1 MIERT
6 HIGIFGPRN
15 AGKSSLVNLLTSQ
28 EVSIVSNVAGTTT
41 DPVSKPIEINGLGA
55 CVFIDTAGY
64 DDYGALGEMRVTKT
78 KEVLKRCDIAIF
90 LIPDTILEDKEKLQE
105 ATKWF
110 TLIKER
116 CKTILAINQFRD
128 TRHEIRDARH
138 EMLDARCDI
147 KKLFGVNEY
156 IDINIAQKQG
166 RNEVLKAIG
175 FVQSQYQQE
184 ISIVTHLV
192 KPTDTVVLVMPQ
204 DIQAPKG
211 RLILPQVQTIR
222 ELLDYGCTT
231 ICTTTTKLAQTL
243 DGLKN
248 EPALIVTDSQ
258 DFKTVYE
265 LKPEKAKLTSFS
277 VLFARWKGDIDE
289 FIQGAEA
296 LSSLNENSRV
306 LIAEAC
312 THAPLA
318 EDIGREKIPAL
329 IHKKINPNIKFD
341 IVSGHDWNVDLS
353 QYDLIIHC
361 GACMF
366 NRTQMLNKIKNV
378 KFHKTKITNYGITI
392 AYLNGI
398 IDKITW

>member
-1 MIERT
+1 MTERT

-15 AGKSSLVNLLTSQ
+15 AGKSSLVNMLIGQ
-28 EVSIVSNVAGTTT
+28 DVSIVSPVAGTTT

-64 DDYGALGEMRVTKT
+64 DDESALGEMRVTKT

-90 LIPDTILEDKEKLQE
+90 VIPSTLFNKKEELHE
-105 ATKWF
+105 AVKWF
-110 TLIKER
+110 GLIKER
-116 CKTILAINQFRD
+116 SKALLVVNHFSENTKN
-128 TRHEIRDARH
+128 
-138 EMLDARCDI
+138 DI
-147 KKLFGVNEY
+147 KKMFGVNEY
-156 IDINIAQKQG
+156 IDINTSQKQG

-184 ISIVTHLV
+184 LSIVTHLV

-231 ICTTTTKLAQTL
+231 ICTTTQKFGQTL
-243 DGLKN
+243 ETLKTS
-248 EPALIVTDSQ
+248 PALIITDSQ

-265 LKPEKAKLTSFS
+265 QKSPESRLTSFS
-277 VLFARWKGDIDE
+277 VLFARWKGNIDE
-289 FIQGAEA
+289 FIRGAEA
-296 LSSLNENSRV
+296 LSSLNANSRV

-312 THAPLA
+312 SHAPLA

-329 IHKKINPNIKFD
+329 IRKKIDPNIKFD
-341 IVSGHDWNVDLS
+341 IISGNDWNVNLS

-366 NRTQMLNKIKNV
+366 SRTQMLNRV
-378 KFHKTKITNYGITI
+378 KEATLHKTKITNYGITI
-392 AYLNGI
+392 AYLNSI
-398 IDKITW
+398 ITKIIW

>member
-1 MIERT
+1 MNRT

-15 AGKSSLVNLLTSQ
+15 AGKSSLINMLTSQ
-28 EVSIVSNVAGTTT
+28 EVSIVSSVAGTTT

-64 DDYGALGEMRVTKT
+64 DDYGMLGEMRVTKT

-90 LIPDTILEDKEKLQE
+90 LIPNTIFEEKDKLQE

-116 CKTILAINQFRD
+116 SKAVLAVNHFAER
-128 TRHEIRDARH
+128 THEIGDV
-138 EMLDARCDI
+138 

-156 IDINIAQKQG
+156 IDINIANNKG
-166 RNEVLKAIG
+166 REEVLKAIG
-175 FVQSQYQQE
+175 FVQSQYQQDL
-184 ISIVTHLV
+184 SIVTHLV
-192 KPTDTVVLVMPQ
+192 KPNDTVILVMPQ

-231 ICTTTTKLAQTL
+231 ICTTTAKFEQTL
-243 DGLKN
+243 NGLKDA
-248 EPALIVTDSQ
+248 PALIVTDSQ

-265 LKPEKAKLTSFS
+265 LKPQESRLTSFS

-289 FIQGAEA
+289 FIRGAEA
-296 LSSLNENSRV
+296 LATLNANSRV

-312 THAPLA
+312 SHAPLA

-329 IHKKINPNIKFD
+329 IRKKIDANIKFD
-341 IVSGHDWNVDLS
+341 IVSGNDWNVDLS

-366 NRTQMLNKIKNV
+366 SRTQMLNRV
-378 KFHKTKITNYGITI
+378 KDAQQNKTKITNYGVTI
-392 AYLNGI
+392 AYLNNI
-398 IDKITW
+398 IDKIIW

>member
-1 MIERT
+1 MVERT

-90 LIPDTILEDKEKLQE
+90 LIPSTIFEEKEKLQE

-116 CKTILAINQFRD
+116 SKTLLVVNHFADVKNE
-128 TRHEIRDARH
+128 TEHKK
-138 EMLDARCDI
+138 CDVE
-147 KKLFGVNEY
+147 KLFGVSEY
-156 IDINIAQKQG
+156 IEINIAQKHG
-166 RNEVLKAIG
+166 RDEVLKAIG

-192 KPTDTVVLVMPQ
+192 KPTETVVLVMPQ

-231 ICTTTTKLAQTL
+231 ICTTTAKLAQTL
-243 DGLKN
+243 DSLKN
-248 EPALIVTDSQ
+248 APALIVTDSQ
-258 DFKTVYE
+258 DFRTVYE
-265 LKPEKAKLTSFS
+265 LKPEETKLTSFS

-289 FIQGAEA
+289 FIRGAEA
-296 LSSLNENSRV
+296 ISSLNANSKV

-329 IHKKINPNIKFD
+329 IHKKIDPNIKFD
-341 IVSGHDWNVDLS
+341 IISGHDWNVDFS
-353 QYDLIIHC
+353 KYDLIIHC

-366 NRTQMLNKIKNV
+366 NRTQMLNRINDVKKHKI
-378 KFHKTKITNYGITI
+378 KITNYGITI

-398 IDKITW
+398 IHKITW

>member
-1 MIERT
+1 MVERT

-15 AGKSSLVNLLTSQ
+15 AGKSSLINLLTSQ
-28 EVSIVSNVAGTTT
+28 EVSIVSSVAGTTT

-64 DDYGALGEMRVTKT
+64 DDYGSLGEMRVTKT
-78 KEVLKRCDIAIF
+78 KEVLRRCDIAIF
-90 LIPDTILEDKEKLQE
+90 LIPDTIFENKEKLQD

-116 CKTILAINQFRD
+116 SKAILVINHFKEETNEAQ
-128 TRHEIRDARH
+128 EA
-138 EMLDARCDI
+138 
-147 KKLFGVNEY
+147 KKLFGVNEC
-156 IDINIAQKQG
+156 IEINIAQKQG
-166 RNEVLKAIG
+166 KEEVLKAIG
-175 FVQSQYQQE
+175 FVQSQYQQDL
-184 ISIVTHLV
+184 SIVTHLV
-192 KPTDTVVLVMPQ
+192 QPTDTVVLCMPQ

-231 ICTTTTKLAQTL
+231 VCTTTAKLSQTL
-243 DGLKN
+243 ESLKKAP
-248 EPALIVTDSQ
+248 ELIVTDSQ

-265 LKPEKAKLTSFS
+265 LKPKESRLTSFS

-289 FIQGAEA
+289 FIRGAEA
-296 LSSLNENSRV
+296 LSSLNANSRV

-312 THAPLA
+312 SHAPLA

-341 IVSGHDWNVDLS
+341 IISGNDWNVDLS

-366 NRTQMLNKIKNV
+366 NRIQMLNRIKNV
-378 KFHKTKITNYGITI
+378 KEYKTKITNYGITI

-398 IDKITW
+398 INKITW

>member
-1 MIERT
+1 MERI

-15 AGKSSLVNLLTSQ
+15 AGKSSLVNMLTAQ
-28 EVSIVSNVAGTTT
+28 QVSIVSPVAGTTT

-64 DDYGALGEMRVTKT
+64 DDHGALGEMRVTKT
-78 KEVLKRCDIAIF
+78 KETLRKCDIAIF
-90 LIPDTILEDKEKLQE
+90 LIPDTILDNKEQLLE
-105 ATKWF
+105 ASKWF

-116 CKTILAINQFRD
+116 AKTILAINHFPNTTPQ
-128 TRHEIRDARH
+128 TT
-138 EMLDARCDI
+138 DI
-147 KKLFGVNEY
+147 AKIFGTSDY
-156 IDINIAQKQG
+156 IDINIAQNQG
-166 RNEVLKAIG
+166 RDEILKAIG

-184 ISIVTHLV
+184 LSIVTHLV
-192 KPTDTVVLVMPQ
+192 QPTDTVVLCMPQ

-231 ICTTTTKLAQTL
+231 VCTTTAKLQQTL
-243 DGLKN
+243 DTLKSA
-248 EPALIVTDSQ
+248 PALIVTDSQ

-265 LKPEKAKLTSFS
+265 LKPAESRLTSFS

-289 FIQGAEA
+289 FIRGAEA
-296 LSSLNENSRV
+296 LSSLNANSRI

-312 THAPLA
+312 SHAPLA

-329 IHKKINPNIKFD
+329 IHKKIDPNIQID
-341 IVSGHDWNVDLS
+341 IISGNDWKEDLS

-361 GACMF
+361 GACMI
-366 NRTQMLNKIKNV
+366 NRVQMLNRIKSV
-378 KFHKTKITNYGITI
+378 KSSKTKITNYGITI

-398 IDKITW
+398 INKIIW

>member
-1 MIERT
+1 MDRT

-15 AGKSSLVNLLTSQ
+15 AGKSSLINMLTSQ
-28 EVSIVSNVAGTTT
+28 EVSIVSSVAGTTT

-64 DDYGALGEMRVTKT
+64 DDYGMLGEMRVTKT

-90 LIPDTILEDKEKLQE
+90 LIPNTIFEEKDKLQE

-116 CKTILAINQFRD
+116 SKAVLAVNHFAE
-128 TRHEIRDARH
+128 TTHEIGDV
-138 EMLDARCDI
+138 

-156 IDINIAQKQG
+156 IDINIANNEG
-166 RNEVLKAIG
+166 REEVLKAIG
-175 FVQSQYQQE
+175 FVQSQYQQDL
-184 ISIVTHLV
+184 SIVTHLV
-192 KPTDTVVLVMPQ
+192 KPNDMVMLVMPQ

-231 ICTTTTKLAQTL
+231 ICTTTAKFEQTL
-243 DGLKN
+243 NGLKDA
-248 EPALIVTDSQ
+248 PALIVTDSQ

-265 LKPEKAKLTSFS
+265 LKPKESRLTSFS

-289 FIQGAEA
+289 FIRGAEA
-296 LSSLNENSRV
+296 LATLNANSRV

-312 THAPLA
+312 SHAPLA

-329 IHKKINPNIKFD
+329 IRKKIDANIKFD
-341 IVSGHDWNVDLS
+341 TVSGNDWNVDLS

-366 NRTQMLNKIKNV
+366 SRTQMLNRV
-378 KFHKTKITNYGITI
+378 KDAQQNKTKITNYGITI
-392 AYLNGI
+392 AYLNNI
-398 IDKITW
+398 IDKIIW

>member
-1 MIERT
+1 MVERT

-28 EVSIVSNVAGTTT
+28 EVSIVSSVAGTTT

-64 DDYGALGEMRVTKT
+64 DDYGSLGEMRVTKT
-78 KEVLKRCDIAIF
+78 KEVLRRCDIAIF
-90 LIPDTILEDKEKLQE
+90 LIPDTIFEDKEKLQD

-116 CKTILAINQFRD
+116 SKAILVINHFKEETNEAQ
-128 TRHEIRDARH
+128 EA
-138 EMLDARCDI
+138 
-147 KKLFGVNEY
+147 KKLFGVNEC
-156 IDINIAQKQG
+156 IEINIAQKQG
-166 RNEVLKAIG
+166 KEEVLKAIG
-175 FVQSQYQQE
+175 FVQSQYQQDL
-184 ISIVTHLV
+184 SIVTHLV
-192 KPTDTVVLVMPQ
+192 QPTDTVVLCMPQ

-231 ICTTTTKLAQTL
+231 VCTTTAKLSQTL
-243 DGLKN
+243 ESLKKAP
-248 EPALIVTDSQ
+248 ELIVTDSQ

-265 LKPEKAKLTSFS
+265 LKPKESRLTSFS

-289 FIQGAEA
+289 FIRGAEA
-296 LSSLNENSRV
+296 LSSLNANSRV

-312 THAPLA
+312 SHAPLA

-329 IHKKINPNIKFD
+329 IHKKINPNIQFD
-341 IVSGHDWNVDLS
+341 IVSGNDWNVDLS

-366 NRTQMLNKIKNV
+366 NRIQMLNRIKNV
-378 KFHKTKITNYGITI
+378 KEYKTKITNYGITI

-398 IDKITW
+398 INKITW

>member
-1 MIERT
+1 MDRT

-15 AGKSSLVNLLTSQ
+15 AGKSSLVNMLTSQ
-28 EVSIVSNVAGTTT
+28 EVSIVSSVAGTTT

-64 DDYGALGEMRVTKT
+64 DDYGMLGEMRVTKT

-90 LIPDTILEDKEKLQE
+90 LIPNTIFDDKDKLQE

-110 TLIKER
+110 NLIKER
-116 CKTILAINQFRD
+116 SKAILVVNNFTETSYAS
-128 TRHEIRDARH
+128 DA
-138 EMLDARCDI
+138 
-147 KKLFGVNEY
+147 KKLFGVDEY
-156 IDINIAQKQG
+156 IEINIAQKDG
-166 RNEVLKAIG
+166 REEVLKAIG
-175 FVQSQYQQE
+175 FVQSQYQQDL
-184 ISIVTHLV
+184 SIVTHLV

-231 ICTTTTKLAQTL
+231 ICTTTTKLEQTL
-243 DGLKN
+243 KGLKDA
-248 EPALIVTDSQ
+248 PALIVTDSQ

-265 LKPEKAKLTSFS
+265 LKPQESRLTSFS

-296 LSSLNENSRV
+296 LSSLTANSRV

-312 THAPLA
+312 SHAPLA

-329 IHKKINPNIKFD
+329 IRKKIDANIKFD
-341 IVSGHDWNVDLS
+341 IVSGNDWNVDLS

-366 NRTQMLNKIKNV
+366 SRTQMLNRV
-378 KFHKTKITNYGITI
+378 KDAKQYKTKITNYGITI
-392 AYLNGI
+392 AYLNNI
-398 IDKITW
+398 IDKIIW

>member
-1 MIERT
+1 MVERT

-90 LIPDTILEDKEKLQE
+90 LIPSTIFKEKEKLQE

-116 CKTILAINQFRD
+116 SKTLLVVNHFADVKNE
-128 TRHEIRDARH
+128 TEHKK
-138 EMLDARCDI
+138 CDVE
-147 KKLFGVNEY
+147 KLFGVSEY
-156 IDINIAQKQG
+156 IEINIAQKHG
-166 RNEVLKAIG
+166 RDEVLKAIG

-184 ISIVTHLV
+184 ISIITHLV
-192 KPTDTVVLVMPQ
+192 KPTETVVLVMPQ

-231 ICTTTTKLAQTL
+231 ICTTTAKLAQTL
-243 DGLKN
+243 DSLKN
-248 EPALIVTDSQ
+248 APALIVTDSQ
-258 DFKTVYE
+258 DFRTVYE
-265 LKPEKAKLTSFS
+265 LKPEETKLTSFS

-296 LSSLNENSRV
+296 LSSLNANSKV

-329 IHKKINPNIKFD
+329 IHKKIDPNIKFD
-341 IVSGHDWNVDLS
+341 IISGHDWNVDFS
-353 QYDLIIHC
+353 KYDLIIHC

-366 NRTQMLNKIKNV
+366 NRTQMLNRINDVKKHKI
-378 KFHKTKITNYGITI
+378 KITNYGITI

-398 IDKITW
+398 IHKITW

>member
-90 LIPDTILEDKEKLQE
+90 LIPSTIFEEKEKLQE

-116 CKTILAINQFRD
+116 SKTLLVINHFAD
-128 TRHEIRDARH
+128 TKNETEHKK
-138 EMLDARCDI
+138 CDVE
-147 KKLFGVNEY
+147 KLFGVSEY
-156 IDINIAQKQG
+156 IEINIAQKHG
-166 RNEVLKAIG
+166 RDEVLKAIG

-192 KPTDTVVLVMPQ
+192 KPTETVVLVMPQ

-222 ELLDYGCTT
+222 ELLDRGCIP
-231 ICTTTTKLAQTL
+231 ICTTPDSMSEALA
-243 DGLKN
+243 GLK
-248 EPALIVTDSQ
+248 EAPALIITDSQ
-258 DFKTVYE
+258 AFEAAYRQ
-265 LKPEKAKLTSFS
+265 KPEASTLTSFS
-277 VLFARWKGDIDE
+277 ILFARYKGDIKLFTE
-289 FIQGAEA
+289 GVKA
-296 LSSLNENSRV
+296 LGRLTPTSRI

-312 THAPLA
+312 SHTPQN
-318 EDIGREKIPAL
+318 EDIGRVKLPRIL
-329 IHKKINPNIKFD
+329 RKKFGEELHID
-341 IVSGHDWNVDLS
+341 IVGGNDYPEDLT
-353 QYDLIIHC
+353 QYDLVIHC

-366 NRTQMLNKIKNV
+366 NRKHVLSRVERARSQGV
-378 KFHKTKITNYGITI
+378 AITNYGVILAALT
-392 AYLNGI
+392 GI
-398 IDKITW
+398 LDRVRVD

>member
-1 MIERT
+1 MNRT

-15 AGKSSLVNLLTSQ
+15 AGKSSLINMLTSQ
-28 EVSIVSNVAGTTT
+28 EVSIVSSVAGTTT

-64 DDYGALGEMRVTKT
+64 DDYGMLGEMRVTKT

-90 LIPDTILEDKEKLQE
+90 LIPNTIFEEKDKLQE

-116 CKTILAINQFRD
+116 SKAVLAVNHFAER
-128 TRHEIRDARH
+128 THEIGDV
-138 EMLDARCDI
+138 

-156 IDINIAQKQG
+156 IDINIANNEG
-166 RNEVLKAIG
+166 REEVLKAIG
-175 FVQSQYQQE
+175 FVQSQYQQDL
-184 ISIVTHLV
+184 SIVTHLV
-192 KPTDTVVLVMPQ
+192 KPNDTVILVMPQ

-231 ICTTTTKLAQTL
+231 ICTTTAKFEQTL
-243 DGLKN
+243 NGLKDA
-248 EPALIVTDSQ
+248 PALIVTDSQ

-265 LKPEKAKLTSFS
+265 LKPQESRLTSFS

-289 FIQGAEA
+289 FIRGAEA
-296 LSSLNENSRV
+296 LATLNANSRV

-312 THAPLA
+312 SHAPLA

-329 IHKKINPNIKFD
+329 IRKKIDANIKFD
-341 IVSGHDWNVDLS
+341 IVSGNDWNVDLS

-366 NRTQMLNKIKNV
+366 SRTQMLNRV
-378 KFHKTKITNYGITI
+378 KDAQQNKTKITNYGITI
-392 AYLNGI
+392 AYLNNI
-398 IDKITW
+398 IDKIIW

>member
-1 MIERT
+1 MNRT

-15 AGKSSLVNLLTSQ
+15 AGKSSLINMLTSQ
-28 EVSIVSNVAGTTT
+28 EVSIVSSVAGTTT

-55 CVFIDTAGY
+55 CIFVDTAGY
-64 DDYGALGEMRVTKT
+64 DDYGMLGEMRVTKT

-90 LIPDTILEDKEKLQE
+90 LIPNTIFEEKDKLQE

-116 CKTILAINQFRD
+116 SKAVLAVNHFAER
-128 TRHEIRDARH
+128 THEIGDV
-138 EMLDARCDI
+138 

-156 IDINIAQKQG
+156 IDINIANNEG
-166 RNEVLKAIG
+166 REEVLKAIG
-175 FVQSQYQQE
+175 FVQSQYQQDL
-184 ISIVTHLV
+184 SIVTHLV
-192 KPTDTVVLVMPQ
+192 KPNDTVILVMPQ

-231 ICTTTTKLAQTL
+231 VCTTTAKFEQTL
-243 DGLKN
+243 NGLKDA
-248 EPALIVTDSQ
+248 PALIVTDSQ
-258 DFKTVYE
+258 DFKTIYE
-265 LKPEKAKLTSFS
+265 LKPQESRLTSFS

-289 FIQGAEA
+289 FIRGAEA
-296 LSSLNENSRV
+296 LATLNANSRV

-312 THAPLA
+312 SHAPLA

-329 IHKKINPNIKFD
+329 IRKKIDANIKFD
-341 IVSGHDWNVDLS
+341 IISGNDWNVDLS

-366 NRTQMLNKIKNV
+366 SRTQMLNRV
-378 KFHKTKITNYGITI
+378 KDAQQNKTKITNYGITI
-392 AYLNGI
+392 AYLNNI
-398 IDKITW
+398 IDKIIW

>member
-1 MIERT
+1 MDRT

-15 AGKSSLVNLLTSQ
+15 AGKSSLINMLTSQ
-28 EVSIVSNVAGTTT
+28 EVSIVSSVAGTTT

-64 DDYGALGEMRVTKT
+64 DDYGMLGEMRVTKT

-90 LIPDTILEDKEKLQE
+90 LIPNTIFEEKDKLQE

-116 CKTILAINQFRD
+116 SKAVLAVNHFAEKTHKIGD
-128 TRHEIRDARH
+128 V
-138 EMLDARCDI
+138 

-156 IDINIAQKQG
+156 ININIANNEG
-166 RNEVLKAIG
+166 REEVLKAIG
-175 FVQSQYQQE
+175 FVQSQYQQDL
-184 ISIVTHLV
+184 SIVTHLV
-192 KPTDTVVLVMPQ
+192 KPNDTVILVMPQ

-231 ICTTTTKLAQTL
+231 ICTTTAKFEQTL
-243 DGLKN
+243 NGLKDA
-248 EPALIVTDSQ
+248 PALIVTDSQ
-258 DFKTVYE
+258 DFKTIYE
-265 LKPEKAKLTSFS
+265 LKPKESRLTSFS

-289 FIQGAEA
+289 FIRGAEA
-296 LSSLNENSRV
+296 LATLNANSRV

-312 THAPLA
+312 SHAPLA

-329 IHKKINPNIKFD
+329 IRKKIDANIKFD
-341 IVSGHDWNVDLS
+341 IVSGNDWNVDLS

-366 NRTQMLNKIKNV
+366 SRTQMLNRV
-378 KFHKTKITNYGITI
+378 KDAQQNKTKITNYGVTI
-392 AYLNGI
+392 AYLNNI
-398 IDKITW
+398 IDKIIW

>member
-1 MIERT
+1 MVERT

-90 LIPDTILEDKEKLQE
+90 LIPSTIFEEKEKLQE

-116 CKTILAINQFRD
+116 SKTLLVVNHFADVKNE
-128 TRHEIRDARH
+128 TEHKK
-138 EMLDARCDI
+138 CDVE
-147 KKLFGVNEY
+147 KLFGVSEY
-156 IDINIAQKQG
+156 IEINIAQKHG
-166 RNEVLKAIG
+166 RDEVLKAIG

-192 KPTDTVVLVMPQ
+192 KPTETVVLVMPQ

-231 ICTTTTKLAQTL
+231 ICTTTAKLAQTL
-243 DGLKN
+243 DSLKN
-248 EPALIVTDSQ
+248 APALIVTDSQ
-258 DFKTVYE
+258 DFRTVYE
-265 LKPEKAKLTSFS
+265 LKPEETKLTSFS

-296 LSSLNENSRV
+296 LSSLNANSKV

-329 IHKKINPNIKFD
+329 IRKKIDPNIKFD
-341 IVSGHDWNVDLS
+341 IVSGHDWNVDFS
-353 QYDLIIHC
+353 KYDLIIHC

-366 NRTQMLNKIKNV
+366 NRTQMLNRINDVKKHKI
-378 KFHKTKITNYGITI
+378 KITNYGITI

-398 IDKITW
+398 IHKITW

>member
-1 MIERT
+1 MVERT

-28 EVSIVSNVAGTTT
+28 EVSIVSSVAGTTT

-64 DDYGALGEMRVTKT
+64 DDYGSLGEMRVTKT
-78 KEVLKRCDIAIF
+78 KEVLRRCDIAIF
-90 LIPDTILEDKEKLQE
+90 LIPDTIFEDKEKLQD

-116 CKTILAINQFRD
+116 SKAILVINHFKEETNEAQ
-128 TRHEIRDARH
+128 EA
-138 EMLDARCDI
+138 
-147 KKLFGVNEY
+147 KKLFGVNEC
-156 IDINIAQKQG
+156 IEINIAQKQG
-166 RNEVLKAIG
+166 KEELLKAIG
-175 FVQSQYQQE
+175 FVQSQYQQDL
-184 ISIVTHLV
+184 SIVTHLV
-192 KPTDTVVLVMPQ
+192 QPTDTVVLCMPQ

-231 ICTTTTKLAQTL
+231 VCTTTAKLSQTL
-243 DGLKN
+243 ESLKKAP
-248 EPALIVTDSQ
+248 ELIVTDSQ

-265 LKPEKAKLTSFS
+265 LKPKESRLTSFS

-289 FIQGAEA
+289 FIRGAEA
-296 LSSLNENSRV
+296 LSSLNANSRV

-312 THAPLA
+312 SHAPLA

-341 IVSGHDWNVDLS
+341 IISGNDWNVDLS

-366 NRTQMLNKIKNV
+366 NRIQMLNRIKNV
-378 KFHKTKITNYGITI
+378 KEYKTKITNYGITI

-398 IDKITW
+398 INKITW

>member
-1 MIERT
+1 MTERT
-6 HIGIFGPRN
+6 YIGIFGPRN
-15 AGKSSLVNLLTSQ
+15 AGKSSLVNMLTGQ
-28 EVSIVSNVAGTTT
+28 DISIVSPIAGTTT

-64 DDYGALGEMRVTKT
+64 DDKGALGEMRVTKT

-90 LIPDTILEDKEKLQE
+90 VIPSTLFNKKEELQE

-110 TLIKER
+110 SLIKER
-116 CKTILAINQFRD
+116 SRTILIINQFD
-128 TRHEIRDARH
+128 ETEKEDV
-138 EMLDARCDI
+138 

-156 IDINIAQKQG
+156 ININIAQKQG
-166 RNEVLKAIG
+166 RDEVLKAIG

-184 ISIVTHLV
+184 LSIVTHLV

-231 ICTTTTKLAQTL
+231 ICTTTQKFSQTL
-243 DGLKN
+243 ETLKTT
-248 EPALIVTDSQ
+248 PALIVTDSQ
-258 DFKTVYE
+258 DFKTIYE
-265 LKPEKAKLTSFS
+265 QKPEESKLTSFS

-289 FIQGAEA
+289 FIKGAEV
-296 LSSLNENSRV
+296 LSTLNSNSRI

-312 THAPLA
+312 SHAPLA

-329 IHKKINPNIKFD
+329 IRKKINPNIKFD
-341 IVSGHDWNVDLS
+341 IVSGNDWNVDLS

-366 NRTQMLNKIKNV
+366 SRTQMLNRLKDV
-378 KFHKTKITNYGITI
+378 KQYRTKITNYGITI
-392 AYLNGI
+392 AYLNSI
-398 IDKITW
+398 IDKIIW

>member
-1 MIERT
+1 MNRT

-15 AGKSSLVNLLTSQ
+15 AGKSSLINMLTSQ
-28 EVSIVSNVAGTTT
+28 EVSIVSSVAGTTT

-64 DDYGALGEMRVTKT
+64 DDYGMLGEMRVTKT

-90 LIPDTILEDKEKLQE
+90 LIPNTIFEEKDKLQE

-116 CKTILAINQFRD
+116 SKAVLAVNHFAE
-128 TRHEIRDARH
+128 TTHEIGDV
-138 EMLDARCDI
+138 

-156 IDINIAQKQG
+156 ININIANNEG
-166 RNEVLKAIG
+166 REEVLKAIG
-175 FVQSQYQQE
+175 FVQSQYQQDL
-184 ISIVTHLV
+184 SIVTHLV
-192 KPTDTVVLVMPQ
+192 KPNDTVILVMPQ

-231 ICTTTTKLAQTL
+231 ICTTTAKFEQTL
-243 DGLKN
+243 NGLKDA
-248 EPALIVTDSQ
+248 PALIVTDSQ

-265 LKPEKAKLTSFS
+265 LKPKESRLTSFS

-289 FIQGAEA
+289 FIRGAEA
-296 LSSLNENSRV
+296 LATLNANSRV

-312 THAPLA
+312 SHAPLA

-329 IHKKINPNIKFD
+329 IRKKIDANIKFD
-341 IVSGHDWNVDLS
+341 IVSGNDWNVDLS

-366 NRTQMLNKIKNV
+366 SRTQMLNRV
-378 KFHKTKITNYGITI
+378 KDAQQNKTKITNYGVTI
-392 AYLNGI
+392 AYLNNI
-398 IDKITW
+398 IDKIIW

>member
-90 LIPDTILEDKEKLQE
+90 LIPSTIFKEKEKLQE

-116 CKTILAINQFRD
+116 SKTLLVVNHFANVKNE
-128 TRHEIRDARH
+128 TEHKK
-138 EMLDARCDI
+138 CDVE
-147 KKLFGVNEY
+147 KLFGVSEY
-156 IDINIAQKQG
+156 IEINIAQKHG
-166 RNEVLKAIG
+166 RDEVLKAIG

-192 KPTDTVVLVMPQ
+192 KPTETVVLVMPQ

-231 ICTTTTKLAQTL
+231 ICTTTAKLAQTL
-243 DGLKN
+243 DNLKN
-248 EPALIVTDSQ
+248 APALIITDSQ
-258 DFKTVYE
+258 DFRTVYE
-265 LKPEKAKLTSFS
+265 LKPEETKLTSFS

-296 LSSLNENSRV
+296 LSSLNANSKV

-329 IHKKINPNIKFD
+329 IHKKIDPNIKFD
-341 IVSGHDWNVDLS
+341 IISGHDWNVDFS
-353 QYDLIIHC
+353 KYDLIIHC

-366 NRTQMLNKIKNV
+366 NRTQMLNRINDVKKHKI
-378 KFHKTKITNYGITI
+378 KITNYGITI

-398 IDKITW
+398 IHKITW

>member
-1 MIERT
+1 MVERT

-15 AGKSSLVNLLTSQ
+15 AGKSSLVNMLTSQ
-28 EVSIVSNVAGTTT
+28 EVSIVSSVAGTTT

-64 DDYGALGEMRVTKT
+64 DDYGTLGEMRVTKT
-78 KEVLKRCDIAIF
+78 KEVLRRCDIAIF
-90 LIPDTILEDKEKLQE
+90 LIPDTIFEDKEKLQD

-116 CKTILAINQFRD
+116 SKAILVVNHFTTAVC
-128 TRHEIRDARH
+128 DAE
-138 EMLDARCDI
+138 EM
-147 KKLFGVNEY
+147 KKMFGTGDCLEV
-156 IDINIAQKQG
+156 NIAQKQG
-166 RNEVLKAIG
+166 KEEMLKAIG
-175 FVQSQYQQE
+175 FVQSQYQQDL
-184 ISIVTHLV
+184 SIVTHLV
-192 KPTDTVVLVMPQ
+192 EPTDTVVLCMPQ

-231 ICTTTTKLAQTL
+231 ICTTTTKLEQTL
-243 DGLKN
+243 NSLKCA
-248 EPALIVTDSQ
+248 PALIVTDSQ

-265 LKPEKAKLTSFS
+265 LKPEESRLTSFS

-289 FIQGAEA
+289 FIRGAEA
-296 LSSLNENSRV
+296 LSSLNANSRV

-312 THAPLA
+312 SHAPLA

-341 IVSGHDWNVDLS
+341 IISGNDWNVDLS

-366 NRTQMLNKIKNV
+366 NRTQMLNRIKNV
-378 KFHKTKITNYGITI
+378 KKHKTKITNYGITI

-398 IDKITW
+398 INKITW

>member
-1 MIERT
+1 MVERT

-15 AGKSSLVNLLTSQ
+15 AGKSSLVNMLTSQ
-28 EVSIVSNVAGTTT
+28 EVSIVSSVAGTTT

-64 DDYGALGEMRVTKT
+64 DDYGTLGEMRVTKT
-78 KEVLKRCDIAIF
+78 KEVLRRCDIAIF
-90 LIPDTILEDKEKLQE
+90 LIPDTIFEDKEKLQD

-116 CKTILAINQFRD
+116 SKAILVVNHFTETKNEAQ
-128 TRHEIRDARH
+128 EA
-138 EMLDARCDI
+138 
-147 KKLFGVNEY
+147 KKLFSINEY
-156 IDINIAQKQG
+156 SEINIAQNKG
-166 RNEVLKAIG
+166 REEVLKAIG
-175 FVQSQYQQE
+175 FVQSQYQQDL
-184 ISIVTHLV
+184 SIVTHLV
-192 KPTDTVVLVMPQ
+192 QPTDTVVLCMPQ

-243 DGLKN
+243 DSLKN
-248 EPALIVTDSQ
+248 APALLVTDSQ

-265 LKPEKAKLTSFS
+265 LKPQESRLTSFS

-289 FIQGAEA
+289 FIRGAEA

-312 THAPLA
+312 SHAPLA

-341 IVSGHDWNVDLS
+341 IISGNDWNVDLS

-366 NRTQMLNKIKNV
+366 NRTQMLNRIKNV
-378 KFHKTKITNYGITI
+378 KKHKTKITNYGITI

-398 IDKITW
+398 INKITW

>member
-1 MIERT
+1 MVERT

-15 AGKSSLVNLLTSQ
+15 AGKSSLVNMLTSQ
-28 EVSIVSNVAGTTT
+28 EVSIVSSVAGTTT

-64 DDYGALGEMRVTKT
+64 DDYGTLGEMRVTKT
-78 KEVLKRCDIAIF
+78 KEVLRRCDIAIF
-90 LIPDTILEDKEKLQE
+90 LIPDTIFEDKEKLQD

-116 CKTILAINQFRD
+116 SKAILVVNHFTETKNEAQ
-128 TRHEIRDARH
+128 EA
-138 EMLDARCDI
+138 
-147 KKLFGVNEY
+147 KKLFGINEY
-156 IDINIAQKQG
+156 IEINIAQNKG
-166 RNEVLKAIG
+166 REEVLKAIG
-175 FVQSQYQQE
+175 FVQSQYQQDL
-184 ISIVTHLV
+184 SIVTHLV
-192 KPTDTVVLVMPQ
+192 QPTDTVVLCMPQ

-243 DGLKN
+243 DSLKN
-248 EPALIVTDSQ
+248 APALIVTDSQ

-265 LKPEKAKLTSFS
+265 LKPQESRLTSFS

-289 FIQGAEA
+289 FIRGAEA

-312 THAPLA
+312 SHAPLA

-341 IVSGHDWNVDLS
+341 IISGNDWNVDLS

-366 NRTQMLNKIKNV
+366 NRTQMLNRV
-378 KFHKTKITNYGITI
+378 KEAKLHKTKITNYGITI
-392 AYLNGI
+392 AYLNSI

>member
-1 MIERT
+1 MNRT

-15 AGKSSLVNLLTSQ
+15 AGKSSLINMLTSQ
-28 EVSIVSNVAGTTT
+28 EVSIVSSVAGTTT

-64 DDYGALGEMRVTKT
+64 DDYGMLGEMRVTKT

-90 LIPDTILEDKEKLQE
+90 LIPNTIFEEKDKLQE

-116 CKTILAINQFRD
+116 SKAVLAVNHFAE
-128 TRHEIRDARH
+128 TTHEIGDV
-138 EMLDARCDI
+138 

-156 IDINIAQKQG
+156 ININIANNEG
-166 RNEVLKAIG
+166 REEVLKAIG
-175 FVQSQYQQE
+175 FVQSQYQQDL
-184 ISIVTHLV
+184 SIVTHLV
-192 KPTDTVVLVMPQ
+192 KPNDTVMLVMPQ

-231 ICTTTTKLAQTL
+231 ICTTTAKFEQTL
-243 DGLKN
+243 NGLKDA
-248 EPALIVTDSQ
+248 PALIVTDSQ
-258 DFKTVYE
+258 DFKTIYE
-265 LKPEKAKLTSFS
+265 LKPKESRLTSFS

-289 FIQGAEA
+289 FIRGAEA
-296 LSSLNENSRV
+296 LATLNANSRV

-312 THAPLA
+312 SHAPLA

-329 IHKKINPNIKFD
+329 IRKKIDTNIKFD
-341 IVSGHDWNVDLS
+341 IVSGNDWNVDLS

-366 NRTQMLNKIKNV
+366 SRTQMLNRV
-378 KFHKTKITNYGITI
+378 KDAQQNKTKITNYGVTI
-392 AYLNGI
+392 AYLNNI
-398 IDKITW
+398 IDKIIW

>member
-1 MIERT
+1 MDRT

-15 AGKSSLVNLLTSQ
+15 AGKSSLINMLTSQ
-28 EVSIVSNVAGTTT
+28 EVSIVSSVAGTTT

-64 DDYGALGEMRVTKT
+64 DDYGMLGEMRVTKT

-90 LIPDTILEDKEKLQE
+90 LIPNTIFEEKDKLQE

-116 CKTILAINQFRD
+116 SKAVLAINHFAE
-128 TRHEIRDARH
+128 TTHEIGDV
-138 EMLDARCDI
+138 
-147 KKLFGVNEY
+147 KKLFGINEY
-156 IDINIAQKQG
+156 ININITNNEG
-166 RNEVLKAIG
+166 REEVLKAIG
-175 FVQSQYQQE
+175 FVQSQYQQDL
-184 ISIVTHLV
+184 SIVTHLV
-192 KPTDTVVLVMPQ
+192 KPNDTVILVMPQ

-231 ICTTTTKLAQTL
+231 ICTTTAKFEQTL
-243 DGLKN
+243 NGLKDA
-248 EPALIVTDSQ
+248 PALIVTDSQ

-265 LKPEKAKLTSFS
+265 LKPKESRLTSFS

-289 FIQGAEA
+289 FIRGTEA
-296 LSSLNENSRV
+296 LATLNANSRV

-312 THAPLA
+312 SHAPLA

-329 IHKKINPNIKFD
+329 IRKKIDANIKFD
-341 IVSGHDWNVDLS
+341 IVSGNDWNVDLS

-366 NRTQMLNKIKNV
+366 SRTQMLNRV
-378 KFHKTKITNYGITI
+378 KDAQQNKTKITNYGVTI
-392 AYLNGI
+392 AYLNNI
-398 IDKITW
+398 IDKIIW

>member
-1 MIERT
+1 MVERT

-28 EVSIVSNVAGTTT
+28 EVSIVSSVAGTTT

-64 DDYGALGEMRVTKT
+64 DDYGSLGEMRVTKT
-78 KEVLKRCDIAIF
+78 KEVLRRCDIAIF
-90 LIPDTILEDKEKLQE
+90 LIPDTIFEDKEKLQD

-116 CKTILAINQFRD
+116 SKAILVINHFKEETNEAQ
-128 TRHEIRDARH
+128 EA
-138 EMLDARCDI
+138 
-147 KKLFGVNEY
+147 KKLFGVNEC
-156 IDINIAQKQG
+156 IEINIAQKQG
-166 RNEVLKAIG
+166 KEEVLKAIG
-175 FVQSQYQQE
+175 FVQSQYQQDL
-184 ISIVTHLV
+184 SIVTHLV
-192 KPTDTVVLVMPQ
+192 QPTDTVVLCMPQ

-231 ICTTTTKLAQTL
+231 VCTTTAKLSQTL
-243 DGLKN
+243 ESLKKAP
-248 EPALIVTDSQ
+248 ELIVTDSQ

-265 LKPEKAKLTSFS
+265 LKPKESRLTSFS

-289 FIQGAEA
+289 FIRGAEA
-296 LSSLNENSRV
+296 LSSLSANSRV

-312 THAPLA
+312 SHAPLA

-341 IVSGHDWNVDLS
+341 IISGNDWNVDLS

-366 NRTQMLNKIKNV
+366 NRIQMLNRIKNV
-378 KFHKTKITNYGITI
+378 KEYKTKITNYGITI

-398 IDKITW
+398 INKITW

>member
-1 MIERT
+1 MDRT

-15 AGKSSLVNLLTSQ
+15 AGKSSLINMLTSQ
-28 EVSIVSNVAGTTT
+28 EVSIVSSVAGTTT

-55 CVFIDTAGY
+55 CIFVDTAGY
-64 DDYGALGEMRVTKT
+64 DDYGMLGEMRVTKT

-90 LIPDTILEDKEKLQE
+90 LIPNTIFEEKDKLQE

-116 CKTILAINQFRD
+116 SKAVLAVNHFAER
-128 TRHEIRDARH
+128 THEIGDV
-138 EMLDARCDI
+138 

-156 IDINIAQKQG
+156 IDINIANNEG
-166 RNEVLKAIG
+166 REEVLKAIG
-175 FVQSQYQQE
+175 FVQSQYQQDL
-184 ISIVTHLV
+184 SIVTHLV
-192 KPTDTVVLVMPQ
+192 KPNDTVMLVMPQ

-231 ICTTTTKLAQTL
+231 ICTTTAKFEQTL
-243 DGLKN
+243 NGLKDA
-248 EPALIVTDSQ
+248 PALIVTDSQ

-265 LKPEKAKLTSFS
+265 LKPKESRLTSFS

-289 FIQGAEA
+289 FIRGAEA
-296 LSSLNENSRV
+296 LATLNANSRV

-312 THAPLA
+312 SHAPLA

-329 IHKKINPNIKFD
+329 IRKKIDANIKFD
-341 IVSGHDWNVDLS
+341 IVSGNDWNVDLS

-366 NRTQMLNKIKNV
+366 SRTQMLNRV
-378 KFHKTKITNYGITI
+378 KDAQQNKTKITNYGVTI
-392 AYLNGI
+392 AYLNNI
-398 IDKITW
+398 IDKIIW

>member
-1 MIERT
+1 MVERT

-28 EVSIVSNVAGTTT
+28 EVSIVSSVAGTTT

-64 DDYGALGEMRVTKT
+64 DDYGSLGEMRVTKT
-78 KEVLKRCDIAIF
+78 KEVLRRCDIAIF
-90 LIPDTILEDKEKLQE
+90 LIPDTIFEDKEKLQE

-116 CKTILAINQFRD
+116 SKAILVINHFKEETNEAQ
-128 TRHEIRDARH
+128 EA
-138 EMLDARCDI
+138 
-147 KKLFGVNEY
+147 KKLFGVNEC
-156 IDINIAQKQG
+156 IEINIAQKQG
-166 RNEVLKAIG
+166 KEEVLKAIG
-175 FVQSQYQQE
+175 FVQSQYQQDL
-184 ISIVTHLV
+184 SIVTHLV
-192 KPTDTVVLVMPQ
+192 QPTDTVVLCMPQ

-231 ICTTTTKLAQTL
+231 VCTTTAKLSQTL
-243 DGLKN
+243 ESLKKA
-248 EPALIVTDSQ
+248 PALIITDSQ

-265 LKPEKAKLTSFS
+265 LKPQESRLTSFS

-289 FIQGAEA
+289 FIRGAEA
-296 LSSLNENSRV
+296 LSSLNANSRV

-312 THAPLA
+312 SHAPLA

-329 IHKKINPNIKFD
+329 IHKKIDPNIQFD
-341 IVSGHDWNVDLS
+341 IVSGNDWNIDFS
-353 QYDLIIHC
+353 RYDLIIHC

-366 NRTQMLNKIKNV
+366 NRIQMLNRIKNV
-378 KFHKTKITNYGITI
+378 KKHKTKITNYGITI

-398 IDKITW
+398 INKITW

>member
-1 MIERT
+1 MVERT

-15 AGKSSLVNLLTSQ
+15 AGKSSLVNMLTSQ
-28 EVSIVSNVAGTTT
+28 EVSIVSPVAGTTT

-64 DDYGALGEMRVTKT
+64 DDYGTLGEMRVTKT
-78 KEVLKRCDIAIF
+78 KEVLRRCDIAIF
-90 LIPDTILEDKEKLQE
+90 LIPDTIFEDKEKLQD

-116 CKTILAINQFRD
+116 SKA
-128 TRHEIRDARH
+128 
-138 EMLDARCDI
+138 MLVVNHFTETKNEAQEA
-147 KKLFGVNEY
+147 KKLFGINEY
-156 IDINIAQKQG
+156 IEINIAQNKG
-166 RNEVLKAIG
+166 REEVLKAIG
-175 FVQSQYQQE
+175 FVQSQYQQDL
-184 ISIVTHLV
+184 SIVTHLV
-192 KPTDTVVLVMPQ
+192 QPTDTVVLCMPQ

-243 DGLKN
+243 DSLKN
-248 EPALIVTDSQ
+248 APALIVTDSQ

-265 LKPEKAKLTSFS
+265 LKPQESRLTSFS

-289 FIQGAEA
+289 FIRGAEA

-312 THAPLA
+312 SHAPLA

-329 IHKKINPNIKFD
+329 IRKKIDPNIKFD
-341 IVSGHDWNVDLS
+341 IISGNDWNVDLS

-361 GACMF
+361 GACMI
-366 NRTQMLNKIKNV
+366 NRVQMLNRIKSV
-378 KFHKTKITNYGITI
+378 KSSKTKITNYGITI

-398 IDKITW
+398 INKIIW

>member
-1 MIERT
+1 MVERT

-78 KEVLKRCDIAIF
+78 TEVLKRCDIAIF
-90 LIPDTILEDKEKLQE
+90 LIPSTIFEEKEKLQE

-116 CKTILAINQFRD
+116 SKTLLVVNHFANVKNE
-128 TRHEIRDARH
+128 TEHKK
-138 EMLDARCDI
+138 CDVE
-147 KKLFGVNEY
+147 KLFGVSEY
-156 IDINIAQKQG
+156 IEINIAQKQG
-166 RNEVLKAIG
+166 RDEVLKAIG

-192 KPTDTVVLVMPQ
+192 KPTETVVLVMPQ

-231 ICTTTTKLAQTL
+231 ICTTTAKLAQTL
-243 DGLKN
+243 DSLKN
-248 EPALIVTDSQ
+248 APALIVTDSQ
-258 DFKTVYE
+258 DFRTVYE
-265 LKPEKAKLTSFS
+265 LKPEETKLTSFS

-289 FIQGAEA
+289 FIRGAEA
-296 LSSLNENSRV
+296 LSSLNANSKV

-329 IHKKINPNIKFD
+329 IHKKIDPNIKFD
-341 IVSGHDWNVDLS
+341 IISGHDWNVDFS
-353 QYDLIIHC
+353 KYDLIIHC

-366 NRTQMLNKIKNV
+366 NRTQMLNRINDVKKHKI
-378 KFHKTKITNYGITI
+378 KITNYGITI

-398 IDKITW
+398 IHKITW

>member
-1 MIERT
+1 MVERT

-15 AGKSSLVNLLTSQ
+15 AGKSSLINMLTSQ
-28 EVSIVSNVAGTTT
+28 EVSIVSSVAGTTT

-64 DDYGALGEMRVTKT
+64 DDYGTLGEMRVTKT
-78 KEVLKRCDIAIF
+78 KEVLRRCDIAIF
-90 LIPDTILEDKEKLQE
+90 LIPDTIFEDKEKLQD

-116 CKTILAINQFRD
+116 SKAILVVNHFTD
-128 TRHEIRDARH
+128 TPNESQ
-138 EMLDARCDI
+138 ET
-147 KKLFGVNEY
+147 KKLFNISEY
-156 IDINIAQKQG
+156 IEINIAQNEG
-166 RNEVLKAIG
+166 RDEVLKAIG
-175 FVQSQYQQE
+175 FVQSQYQQDL
-184 ISIVTHLV
+184 SIVTHLV
-192 KPTDTVVLVMPQ
+192 QPTDTVVLCMPQ

-243 DGLKN
+243 DSLKN
-248 EPALIVTDSQ
+248 APALIVTDSQ

-265 LKPEKAKLTSFS
+265 LKPQESRLTSFS

-296 LSSLNENSRV
+296 LSSLNANSRV

-329 IHKKINPNIKFD
+329 IRKKIDSNIQFD
-341 IVSGHDWNVDLS
+341 IISGNDWNIDFS
-353 QYDLIIHC
+353 KYDLIIHC

-366 NRTQMLNKIKNV
+366 SRTQMLNRIKNV
-378 KFHKTKITNYGITI
+378 KKHKTKITNYGITI

-398 IDKITW
+398 IGKITW

>member
-1 MIERT
+1 MVERT

-28 EVSIVSNVAGTTT
+28 EVSIVSSVAGTTT

-64 DDYGALGEMRVTKT
+64 DDYGSLGEMRVTKT
-78 KEVLKRCDIAIF
+78 KEVLRRCDIAIF
-90 LIPDTILEDKEKLQE
+90 LIPDTIFEDKEKLQD

-116 CKTILAINQFRD
+116 SKAILVINHFKEETNEAQ
-128 TRHEIRDARH
+128 E
-138 EMLDARCDI
+138 E
-147 KKLFGVNEY
+147 KKLFGVNEC
-156 IDINIAQKQG
+156 IEINIAQKQG
-166 RNEVLKAIG
+166 KEEVLKAIG
-175 FVQSQYQQE
+175 FVQSQYQQDL
-184 ISIVTHLV
+184 SIVTHLV
-192 KPTDTVVLVMPQ
+192 QPTDTVVLCMPQ

-231 ICTTTTKLAQTL
+231 VCTTTAKLSQTL
-243 DGLKN
+243 ESLKKA
-248 EPALIVTDSQ
+248 PALIITDSQ

-265 LKPEKAKLTSFS
+265 LKPQESRLTSFS

-289 FIQGAEA
+289 FIRGAEA
-296 LSSLNENSRV
+296 LSSLNANSRV

-312 THAPLA
+312 SHAPLA

-341 IVSGHDWNVDLS
+341 IISGNDWNVDLS

-366 NRTQMLNKIKNV
+366 NRIQMLNRIKNV
-378 KFHKTKITNYGITI
+378 KEYKTKITNYGITI

-398 IDKITW
+398 INKITW

>member
-1 MIERT
+1 MNRT

-15 AGKSSLVNLLTSQ
+15 AGKSSLINMLTSQ
-28 EVSIVSNVAGTTT
+28 EVSIVSSVAGTTT

-64 DDYGALGEMRVTKT
+64 DDYGTLGEMRVTKT

-90 LIPDTILEDKEKLQE
+90 LIPNTIFEEKDKLQE

-110 TLIKER
+110 SLIKER
-116 CKTILAINQFRD
+116 SKAVLAVNHFAE
-128 TRHEIRDARH
+128 TTHEISDV
-138 EMLDARCDI
+138 
-147 KKLFGVNEY
+147 KKLFGINEY
-156 IDINIAQKQG
+156 ININIANNEG
-166 RNEVLKAIG
+166 REEVLKAIG
-175 FVQSQYQQE
+175 FVQSQYQQDL
-184 ISIVTHLV
+184 SIVTHLV
-192 KPTDTVVLVMPQ
+192 KPNDTVILVMPQ

-231 ICTTTTKLAQTL
+231 ICTTTAKFEQTL
-243 DGLKN
+243 NGLKDA
-248 EPALIVTDSQ
+248 PALIVTDSQ

-265 LKPEKAKLTSFS
+265 LKPKESRLTSFS

-289 FIQGAEA
+289 FIRGAEA
-296 LSSLNENSRV
+296 LATLNANSRV

-312 THAPLA
+312 SHAPLA

-329 IHKKINPNIKFD
+329 IRKKIDANIKFD
-341 IVSGHDWNVDLS
+341 IVSGNDWNVDLS

-366 NRTQMLNKIKNV
+366 SRTQMLNRV
-378 KFHKTKITNYGITI
+378 KDAQQNKTKITNYGVTI
-392 AYLNGI
+392 AYLNNI
-398 IDKITW
+398 IDKIIW

>member
-1 MIERT
+1 MERI

-15 AGKSSLVNLLTSQ
+15 AGKSSLVNMLTAQ
-28 EVSIVSNVAGTTT
+28 QVSIVSPVAGTTT

-64 DDYGALGEMRVTKT
+64 DDHGALGEMRVTKT
-78 KEVLKRCDIAIF
+78 KETLRKCDIAIF
-90 LIPDTILEDKEKLQE
+90 LIPNTILDNKEQLLE
-105 ATKWF
+105 ASKWF

-116 CKTILAINQFRD
+116 AKTILAINHFPNTTLQ
-128 TRHEIRDARH
+128 TT
-138 EMLDARCDI
+138 DI
-147 KKLFGVNEY
+147 AKLFGTSDY
-156 IDINIAQKQG
+156 IDINIAQNQG
-166 RNEVLKAIG
+166 RDEILKAIG

-184 ISIVTHLV
+184 LSIVTHLV
-192 KPTDTVVLVMPQ
+192 QPTDTVVLCMPQ

-231 ICTTTTKLAQTL
+231 VCTTTAKLQQTL
-243 DGLKN
+243 DTLKSA
-248 EPALIVTDSQ
+248 PALIVTDSQ

-265 LKPEKAKLTSFS
+265 LKPAESRLTSFS

-289 FIQGAEA
+289 FIRGAEA
-296 LSSLNENSRV
+296 LSSLNANSRI

-312 THAPLA
+312 SHAPLA

-329 IHKKINPNIKFD
+329 IHKKIDPNIQID
-341 IVSGHDWNVDLS
+341 IISGNDWKEDLS

-361 GACMF
+361 GACMI
-366 NRTQMLNKIKNV
+366 NRAQMLNRIKSV
-378 KFHKTKITNYGITI
+378 KSSKTKITNYGITI

-398 IDKITW
+398 INKIIW

>member
-1 MIERT
+1 MNRT

-15 AGKSSLVNLLTSQ
+15 AGKSSLVNMLTSQ
-28 EVSIVSNVAGTTT
+28 EVSIVSSVAGTTT

-64 DDYGALGEMRVTKT
+64 DDHGMLGEMRVTKT

-90 LIPDTILEDKEKLQE
+90 LIPNTIFKDKDKLQE

-116 CKTILAINQFRD
+116 SKAILVVNNF
-128 TRHEIRDARH
+128 TETSYTSDA
-138 EMLDARCDI
+138 
-147 KKLFGVNEY
+147 KKLFGVDEY
-156 IDINIAQKQG
+156 IEINIAQKEG
-166 RNEVLKAIG
+166 REEVMKAIG
-175 FVQSQYQQE
+175 FVQSQYQQDL
-184 ISIVTHLV
+184 SIVTHLV

-231 ICTTTTKLAQTL
+231 ICTTTAKFEQTL
-243 DGLKN
+243 KELKN
-248 EPALIVTDSQ
+248 APALIVTDSQ
-258 DFKTVYE
+258 DFKIVYE
-265 LKPEKAKLTSFS
+265 SKPQESRLTSFS

-296 LSSLNENSRV
+296 LSSLNANSRV

-312 THAPLA
+312 SHAPLA

-329 IHKKINPNIKFD
+329 IRKKIDVNIQFD
-341 IVSGHDWNVDLS
+341 IVSGNDWNVDLS

-366 NRTQMLNKIKNV
+366 SRSQMLNRV
-378 KFHKTKITNYGITI
+378 KDAKQYKTKITNYGITI
-392 AYLNGI
+392 AYLNNI
-398 IDKITW
+398 IDKIIW

>member
-1 MIERT
+1 MDRT

-15 AGKSSLVNLLTSQ
+15 AGKSSLINMLTSQ
-28 EVSIVSNVAGTTT
+28 EVSIVSSVAGTTT

-64 DDYGALGEMRVTKT
+64 DDYGMLGEMRVTKT

-90 LIPDTILEDKEKLQE
+90 LIPNTIFEEKDKLQE

-116 CKTILAINQFRD
+116 SKAVLAVNHFAER
-128 TRHEIRDARH
+128 THEIGDV
-138 EMLDARCDI
+138 

-156 IDINIAQKQG
+156 IDINIANNEG
-166 RNEVLKAIG
+166 REEVLKAIG
-175 FVQSQYQQE
+175 FVQSQYQQDL
-184 ISIVTHLV
+184 SIVTHLV
-192 KPTDTVVLVMPQ
+192 KPNDTVILVIPQ

-222 ELLDYGCTT
+222 ELLDYGCAT
-231 ICTTTTKLAQTL
+231 ICTTTAKFKQTL
-243 DGLKN
+243 DGLKDA
-248 EPALIVTDSQ
+248 PALIVTDSQ

-265 LKPEKAKLTSFS
+265 LKPKESRLTSFS

-289 FIQGAEA
+289 FIRGAEA
-296 LSSLNENSRV
+296 LATLNANSRV

-312 THAPLA
+312 SHAPLA

-329 IHKKINPNIKFD
+329 IRKKIDANIKFD
-341 IVSGHDWNVDLS
+341 IVSGNDWNVDLS

-366 NRTQMLNKIKNV
+366 SRTQMLNRV
-378 KFHKTKITNYGITI
+378 KDAQQNKTKITNYGITI
-392 AYLNGI
+392 AYLNNI

>member
-1 MIERT
+1 MNRT

-15 AGKSSLVNLLTSQ
+15 AGKSSLVNMLTSQ
-28 EVSIVSNVAGTTT
+28 EVSIVSSVAGTTT

-64 DDYGALGEMRVTKT
+64 DDHGMLGEMRVTKT

-90 LIPDTILEDKEKLQE
+90 LIPNTIFEDKDKLQE

-116 CKTILAINQFRD
+116 SKAILVVNNFTETSYAS
-128 TRHEIRDARH
+128 DA
-138 EMLDARCDI
+138 
-147 KKLFGVNEY
+147 KKIFGVDEY
-156 IDINIAQKQG
+156 IEINIAQKEG
-166 RNEVLKAIG
+166 REEVLKAIG
-175 FVQSQYQQE
+175 FVQSQYQQDL
-184 ISIVTHLV
+184 SIVTHLV

-231 ICTTTTKLAQTL
+231 ICTTTAKLEQTL
-243 DGLKN
+243 KGLKDA
-248 EPALIVTDSQ
+248 PALIVTDSR

-265 LKPEKAKLTSFS
+265 LKPQESRLTSFS

-296 LSSLNENSRV
+296 LSSLTANSRV

-312 THAPLA
+312 SHAPLA

-329 IHKKINPNIKFD
+329 IRKKIDPNIKFD
-341 IVSGHDWNVDLS
+341 IVSGNDWNIDLS

-366 NRTQMLNKIKNV
+366 NRRHVMSRVAQAKVQHTP
-378 KFHKTKITNYGITI
+378 ITNYGIALAT
-392 AYLNGI
+392 LTGI
-398 IDKITW
+398 INKVVY